1 MDDKGAKIPETK
13 YLLLFVADNMQ
24 IRTVL
29 TYLFFIKLIIV
40 FVCTS

>member
-13 YLLLFVADNMQ
+13 YLLFVADNMQ